1 MASNRER
8 GIRGA
13 NLIPNEERLRRVDE
27 AKRNVRETATYTPVL
42 YGRILSRIECNT
54 FRRCI
59 SDNTI
64 YHSICNSL
72 KDHNIAE
79 RDRHPDLVDFL
90 ALEAIL
96 PVNYNGEYNRVLRDL
111 YIRCDTDAWVDQ
123 AVFNENHEWF
133 QDAIQQA
140 RDYISSIIGRADG
153 ALLEIVLAGI
163 ETGFWREKIEENA
176 LYLPVVEKMDRGQ
189 NLTQRDVITAVAVN
203 GGQYPPAVYRHL
215 VVKQNSDMTNWGND
229 SAAHQSLYEDE
240 EFHENRATSTVYAE
254 TMANLDSF
262 ANAMEDKQKALEI
275 RKQIREMKEAMEND
289 AGILHHT
296 RGGRVTKAG
305 ARGNGGR
312 PQSHRGSVAS
322 ASAFASSGIFVR
334 QSIEDN
340 GGNDGRGQGGLQRVG
355 GRAASGGKEGYGGGY
370 VKREARGPSAN

>member
-1 MASNRER
+1 MASRRER

-13 NLIPNEERLRRVDE
+13 NLIPDEERLRRVDE

-42 YGRILSRIECNT
+42 YGRILSRIECNA

-72 KDHNIAE
+72 KDNNIAE

-123 AVFNENHEWF
+123 AVFDENHEWF

-140 RDYISSIIGRADG
+140 RNYISSIIGRADEN
-153 ALLEIVLAGI
+153 LLEIILAGI
-163 ETGFWREKIEENA
+163 ETGFWREKIEDNA
-176 LYLPVVEKMDRGQ
+176 LYLPIVEKMDQ
-189 NLTQRDVITAVAVN
+189 DHNLTQRDVITA
-203 GGQYPPAVYRHL
+203 
-215 VVKQNSDMTNWGND
+215 NSDMVNWGND
-229 SAAHQSLYEDE
+229 SAARQNLYEDE

-275 RKQIREMKEAMEND
+275 RKQISEMKELMEND

-296 RGGRVTKAG
+296 RGGR
-305 ARGNGGR
+305 
-312 PQSHRGSVAS
+312 
-322 ASAFASSGIFVR
+322 
-334 QSIEDN
+334 SIEDN

-355 GRAASGGKEGYGGGY
+355 GRAASGGKEGDFGRIGARDNDGDDGDEDEGGDEDEDEDGD
-370 VKREARGPSAN
+370 EDGDDGGLT